1 MNISLKRVGNW
12 LVVGFVIWLVVNSSA
27 TSSDDISN
35 YLGDVASWLGRAIER
50 LGQFLSDLFG
60 SGDSAPADG
69 GATT

>member
-27 TSSDDISN
+27 TSSEDISN

-60 SGDSAPADG
+60 SDSGPADG
-69 GATT
+69 GANT